1 MSSRPI
7 EFGIMLPESEYE
19 MAGQTA
25 GWADFSAMAAKTEE
39 LGFDSLWFADHLQMK
54 LPDGR
59 DQGAWECWS
68 ILSAFAATTKRI
80 EIGPFVTATA
90 YRNPALLARIA
101 ETVDEISGGR
111 LVLGIGSGWAE
122 WEYHVHGW
130 PYDHRASRFE
140 EALKIVT
147 SLIRTGKAD
156 FEGEYYT
163 IKDALL
169 RPRGPRPDGMPIMIG
184 TFKGERMMRLAAKE
198 ADHWN
203 IWANAF
209 GNRAADLKPLLEQ
222 MDGYCR
228 EVDRDPAT
236 LKRSASVLVD
246 FEGAYGRPGQP
257 VPSLTGTAREL
268 ADEYLRYA
276 EAGVELL
283 QLYPDPCTVE
293 GIERCAEAIALVSS

>member
-1 MSSRPI
+1 
-7 EFGIMLPESEYE
+7 
-19 MAGQTA
+19 
-25 GWADFSAMAAKTEE
+25 
-39 LGFDSLWFADHLQMK
+39 MK

-59 DQGAWECWS
+59 DQGAWECWT
-68 ILSAFAATTKRI
+68 ILSAIAATTSRI
-80 EIGPFVTATA
+80 ELGPFVTATA

-111 LVLGIGSGWAE
+111 LIFGIGAGWAE
-122 WEYHVHGW
+122 HEYHVHDW

-140 EALKIVT
+140 EALAIIT
-147 SLIRTGKAD
+147 SLIRTGQVD
-156 FEGEYYT
+156 FAGEYYT
-163 IKDALL
+163 IREALL

-184 TFKGERMMRLAAKE
+184 TFSGERMMRLAAKE

-209 GNRAADLKPLLEQ
+209 GNRAESLKPLQAQ
-222 MDGYCR
+222 MDAYCR
-228 EVDRDPAT
+228 EVDRDPKT
-236 LKRSASVLVD
+236 LVRSASVLVD

-276 EAGVELL
+276 DAGVDHL
-283 QLYPDPCTVE
+283 QLYPDPCTVD
-293 GIERCAEAIALVSS
+293 GIKRCAEALRYLD

>member
-1 MSSRPI
+1 MSQRPI
-7 EFGIMLPESEYE
+7 KFGIMLPESEYE
-19 MAGQTA
+19 MAGKTA
-25 GWADFSAMAAKTEE
+25 TWADFSEMATTIEDC
-39 LGFDSLWFADHLQMK
+39 GFDSLWFADHLQMK

-90 YRNPALLARIA
+90 YRNPALLAKIA

-122 WEYHVHGW
+122 WEYRVFGY

-140 EALKIVT
+140 EALQIIT
-147 SLIRTGKAD
+147 SLIRTGAVD
-156 FEGEYYT
+156 FDGEYYAVN
-163 IKDALL
+163 DCLL

-184 TFKGERMMRLAAKE
+184 TFNGERMMRLAARH

-209 GNRAADLKPLLEQ
+209 GNRADGLKPILAK
-222 MDGYCR
+222 MDEYCV
-228 EVDRDPAT
+228 EAGRDPKT
-236 LKRSASVLVD
+236 LVRSASVLVD
-246 FEGAYGRPGQP
+246 FENPYGRPGQP

-276 EAGVELL
+276 EAGVDLL
-283 QLYPDPCTVE
+283 QLYPDPCTVD
-293 GIERCAEAIALVSS
+293 GIKRCAEAAHLIS